1 MTTDLRIELFVFL
14 ITKICKVL
22 LSLSGC
28 KRGYVVKDQL
38 MQNLKKH
45 GTDGWLILGD
55 GSILIPV
62 LRFSTKTLT
71 HSLQL
76 TLLFMKINFCL
87 SDMIDTQ

>member
-1 MTTDLRIELFVFL
+1 
-14 ITKICKVL
+14 
-22 LSLSGC
+22 
-28 KRGYVVKDQL
+28 

-71 HSLQL
+71 PS
-76 TLLFMKINFCL
+76 T
-87 SDMIDTQ
+87 SIDTAVHEN